1 MEAFET
7 VLCQII
13 SYVGSARSSY
23 IEAMEQARY
32 GDFAKAEGL
41 MECGREQFNEGHH
54 AHMTLI
60 QKSAAGELKTGQYQM
75 LLMHAEDQLM
85 SAEAFG
91 ILAEEF
97 MSLYRILKNHNIIG
111 RADETC

>member
-1 MEAFET
+1 MEDFET
-7 VLCQII
+7 ILFQII

-23 IEAMEQARY
+23 IEAMEQARF
-32 GDFAKAEGL
+32 GDFDKADNL
-41 MECGREQFNEGHH
+41 VKYGREQFNEGHH
-54 AHMTLI
+54 AHMELI
-60 QKSAAGELKTGQYQM
+60 QKSAAGELQAENCQM

-97 MSLYRILKNHNIIG
+97 MELYKILKEKSIIG
-111 RADETC
+111 KA

>member
-1 MEAFET
+1 MENFESI
-7 VLCQII
+7 LFEII

-23 IEAMEQARY
+23 IEAIEQARH
-32 GDFAKAEGL
+32 GDFDKSNEL
-41 MECGREQFNEGHH
+41 IKCGKDQFNEGHH
-54 AHMTLI
+54 VHMELI
-60 QKSAAGELKTGQYQM
+60 QKSACGELDVESYQM

-97 MSLYRILKNHNIIG
+97 IELYNILHEKGIIG
-111 RADETC
+111 KV

>member
-1 MEAFET
+1 MENFESI
-7 VLCQII
+7 LFEII

-23 IEAMEQARY
+23 IEAIEQARH
-32 GDFAKAEGL
+32 GDFDKSNEL
-41 MECGREQFNEGHH
+41 IKCGKDQFNEGHH
-54 AHMTLI
+54 VHMDLI
-60 QKSAAGELKTGQYQM
+60 QKSACKELDVESYQM

-97 MSLYRILKNHNIIG
+97 IELYKILHEKGIIG
-111 RADETC
+111 KV

>member
-1 MEAFET
+1 MENFET
-7 VLCQII
+7 ILFQII

-23 IEAMEQARY
+23 IEAIGHARS
-32 GDFAKAEGL
+32 GDFDKSDEL
-41 MECGREQFNEGHH
+41 MKCGKDQFNEGHH
-54 AHMTLI
+54 AHMELI
-60 QKSAAGELKTGQYQM
+60 QKSASGELDIDNYQL

-97 MSLYRILKNHNIIG
+97 MELYKILNDKGIIG
-111 RADETC
+111 KA

>member
-1 MEAFET
+1 MENFET
-7 VLCQII
+7 ILFQII

-23 IEAMEQARY
+23 IEAIEQARS
-32 GDFAKAEGL
+32 GDFDKADEL
-41 MECGREQFNEGHH
+41 ISCGKEQFQEGHH
-54 AHMTLI
+54 AHMELV
-60 QKSAAGELKTGQYQM
+60 QKSAGGELEIENYQM

-97 MSLYRILKNHNIIG
+97 IELYKILKEKNIIG
-111 RADETC
+111 KA